1 MSLYKFKSIDSS
13 DEMNVSFK
21 IRKKVFCE
29 EQSISEEIEFDNLD
43 HLCEHFLI
51 YKKNKAIATARVR
64 KKSDQLFKIE
74 RVAVLVK
81 YRKLKVGSLL
91 INQIINHYIK
101 INKKSSIMLHSQVA
115 VEEFY
120 KSLNFVP
127 YGDRF
132 LEDGILHI
140 AMRHFNKFLF

>member
-1 MSLYKFKSIDSS
+1 MSLYSFKIIDLS
-13 DEMNVSFK
+13 DEINVSFK

-29 EQSISEEIEFDNLD
+29 EQRISEEIEFDNLD

-51 YKKNKAIATARVR
+51 YKKGKAIGTARVL
-64 KKSDQLFKIE
+64 KKADHLFKIE
-74 RVAVLVK
+74 RVAVLVE

-91 INQIINHYIK
+91 INEIINYYLK
-101 INKKSSIMLHSQVA
+101 KNKKISIMLHSQVA
-115 VEEFY
+115 VEDFY
-120 KSLNFVP
+120 KSLNFTP

-140 AMRHFNKFLF
+140 AMRHLN

>member
-1 MSLYKFKSIDSS
+1 MTLYKFKNIDLS

-29 EQSISEEIEFDNLD
+29 EQNISIDIEFDNLD

-51 YKKNKAIATARVR
+51 YKENKAIATARVR
-64 KKSDQLFKIE
+64 KKSDLIFKIE
-74 RVAVLVK
+74 RVAVLLE
-81 YRKLKVGSLL
+81 YRKLKVGTLL
-91 INQIINHYIK
+91 INEIIKYHLK
-101 INKKSSIMLHSQVA
+101 INKKNSIILHSQVA
-115 VEEFY
+115 VEDFY
-120 KSLNFVP
+120 KSLNFTS

-140 AMRHFNKFLF
+140 AMRHLN

>member
-1 MSLYKFKSIDSS
+1 MTLYKFKNIDLS

-29 EQSISEEIEFDNLD
+29 EQNISIDIEFDNLD

-51 YKKNKAIATARVR
+51 YKENKAIATARVR
-64 KKSDQLFKIE
+64 KKSDLIFKIE
-74 RVAVLVK
+74 RVAVLLE
-81 YRKLKVGSLL
+81 YRKLKVGTLL
-91 INQIINHYIK
+91 INEIIKYYLK
-101 INKKSSIMLHSQVA
+101 INKKNSIMLHSQVA
-115 VEEFY
+115 VEDFY
-120 KSLNFVP
+120 KSLNFTS

-140 AMRHFNKFLF
+140 AMSHLN

>member
-1 MSLYKFKSIDSS
+1 MSLYKFKSIDASG
-13 DEMNVSFK
+13 EINVSFK

-29 EQSISEEIEFDNLD
+29 EQSILEKIEFDNLD

-51 YKKNKAIATARVR
+51 YKKDEPIATARVR

-101 INKKSSIMLHSQVA
+101 INKKSSIMLHSQVE
-115 VEEFY
+115 VQEFY
-120 KSLNFVP
+120 KNLNFIP

-140 AMRHFNKFLF
+140 AMRHLN

>member
-1 MSLYKFKSIDSS
+1 MSLYKFKSIDASG
-13 DEMNVSFK
+13 EMNVSFK

-29 EQSISEEIEFDNLD
+29 EQCISEKIEFDNLD

-51 YKKNKAIATARVR
+51 YKKDEAIATARVR
-64 KKSDQLFKIE
+64 KKSDQLFN
-74 RVAVLVK
+74 
-81 YRKLKVGSLL
+81 RKLKAGSLL

-101 INKKSSIMLHSQVA
+101 TNKKSSIMLHSQVE

-120 KSLNFVP
+120 KSLNFTP

-140 AMRHFNKFLF
+140 AMRYLN

>member
-1 MSLYKFKSIDSS
+1 MTLYKFKNIDLS

-29 EQSISEEIEFDNLD
+29 EQNVSIDIEFDNLD

-51 YKKNKAIATARVR
+51 YKENKAIATARVR
-64 KKSDQLFKIE
+64 KKSDLIFKIE
-74 RVAVLVK
+74 RVAVLLE
-81 YRKLKVGSLL
+81 YRKLKVGTLL
-91 INQIINHYIK
+91 ITEIVNYYHK
-101 INKKSSIMLHSQVA
+101 INKKNSIILNSQVA
-115 VEEFY
+115 VEDFY
-120 KSLNFVP
+120 KSLNFTS

-140 AMRHFNKFLF
+140 AMRHLN

>member
-1 MSLYKFKSIDSS
+1 MSLYNFKIIDLS

-29 EQSISEEIEFDNLD
+29 EQRISEEIEFDNLD
-43 HLCEHFLI
+43 HLCDHFLI
-51 YKKNKAIATARVR
+51 YKKDKAIGTARVR
-64 KKSDQLFKIE
+64 KKEDHLFKIE
-74 RVAVLVK
+74 RVAVLVE

-91 INQIINHYIK
+91 IKEIINYYIK
-101 INKKSSIMLHSQVA
+101 KNNKNSIMLHSQVA

-120 KSLNFVP
+120 KSLNFTP
-127 YGDRF
+127 YGYRF

-140 AMRHFNKFLF
+140 AMRHLN

>member
-13 DEMNVSFK
+13 GEINVSFK

-29 EQSISEEIEFDNLD
+29 EQSISEKIEFDNLD

-51 YKKNKAIATARVR
+51 YKKDEAIATARVR

-101 INKKSSIMLHSQVA
+101 INKKSSIMLHSQVE
-115 VEEFY
+115 VQEFY
-120 KSLNFVP
+120 KSLKFIP

-140 AMRHFNKFLF
+140 AMRHLN

>member
-1 MSLYKFKSIDSS
+1 MTLYKFKNIDLS

-29 EQSISEEIEFDNLD
+29 EQNISIDIEFDNLD

-51 YKKNKAIATARVR
+51 YKENKAIATARVR
-64 KKSDQLFKIE
+64 KKSDLIFKIE
-74 RVAVLVK
+74 RVAVLLE
-81 YRKLKVGSLL
+81 YRKLKVGTLL
-91 INQIINHYIK
+91 INEIIKYYLK
-101 INKKSSIMLHSQVA
+101 INKKNSIILHSQVA
-115 VEEFY
+115 VEDFY
-120 KSLNFVP
+120 KSLNFTS

-140 AMRHFNKFLF
+140 AMRHLN

>member
-1 MSLYKFKSIDSS
+1 MSLYSFKIIDLS
-13 DEMNVSFK
+13 DEINVSFK

-29 EQSISEEIEFDNLD
+29 EQRISEEIEFDNLD

-51 YKKNKAIATARVR
+51 YKKDEAIGTARVR
-64 KKSDQLFKIE
+64 KKEDHLFKIE
-74 RVAVLVK
+74 RVAVLVE

-91 INQIINHYIK
+91 INEIINYYLK
-101 INKKSSIMLHSQVA
+101 KNKKVSIMLHSQVA
-115 VEEFY
+115 VEGFY
-120 KSLNFVP
+120 KSLNFTP

-140 AMRHFNKFLF
+140 AMRHLN

>member
-1 MSLYKFKSIDSS
+1 MSLYSFKIIDLS
-13 DEMNVSFK
+13 DEINVSFK

-29 EQSISEEIEFDNLD
+29 EQRISEEIEFDNLD

-51 YKKNKAIATARVR
+51 YKKGEAIGTARVR
-64 KKSDQLFKIE
+64 KKEDHLFKIE
-74 RVAVLVK
+74 RVAVLVE

-91 INQIINHYIK
+91 INEIINYYLK
-101 INKKSSIMLHSQVA
+101 KNKKISIMLHSQVA
-115 VEEFY
+115 VEGFY
-120 KSLNFVP
+120 KSLNFTP

-140 AMRHFNKFLF
+140 AMRHLN

>member
-1 MSLYKFKSIDSS
+1 MTLYKFKNIDLS

-29 EQSISEEIEFDNLD
+29 EQNISIDIEFDNLD

-51 YKKNKAIATARVR
+51 YNENKAIATARVR
-64 KKSDQLFKIE
+64 KKSDLIFKIE
-74 RVAVLVK
+74 RVAVLLE
-81 YRKLKVGSLL
+81 YRKLKVGTLL
-91 INQIINHYIK
+91 INEIIKYYLK
-101 INKKSSIMLHSQVA
+101 INKKNSIMLHSQVA
-115 VEEFY
+115 VEDFY
-120 KSLNFVP
+120 KSLNFTS

-140 AMRHFNKFLF
+140 AMRHLN

>member
-1 MSLYKFKSIDSS
+1 MSLYSFKIIDLS
-13 DEMNVSFK
+13 DEINVSFK

-29 EQSISEEIEFDNLD
+29 EQRISEEIEFDNLD

-51 YKKNKAIATARVR
+51 YKKGEAIGTARVR
-64 KKSDQLFKIE
+64 KKEDHLFKIE
-74 RVAVLVK
+74 RVAVLVE

-91 INQIINHYIK
+91 INEIINYYLK
-101 INKKSSIMLHSQVA
+101 KNKKNSIMLHSQVA
-115 VEEFY
+115 VEDFY
-120 KSLNFVP
+120 KSLNFTP

-140 AMRHFNKFLF
+140 AMRHLN

>member
-1 MSLYKFKSIDSS
+1 MTLYKFKNIDLS

-29 EQSISEEIEFDNLD
+29 EQNISIDIEFDNLD

-51 YKKNKAIATARVR
+51 YKENKAIATARVR
-64 KKSDQLFKIE
+64 KKSDLIFKIE
-74 RVAVLVK
+74 RVAVLLE
-81 YRKLKVGSLL
+81 YRKLKVGTLL
-91 INQIINHYIK
+91 INEIIKYYLK
-101 INKKSSIMLHSQVA
+101 INKKNSIILHSQVA
-115 VEEFY
+115 VEDFY
-120 KSLNFVP
+120 KSLNFTS

-140 AMRHFNKFLF
+140 AMSHLN

>member
-1 MSLYKFKSIDSS
+1 MSLYKFKSIDASG
-13 DEMNVSFK
+13 EINVSFK

-29 EQSISEEIEFDNLD
+29 EQSISEKIEFDNLD

-51 YKKNKAIATARVR
+51 YKKDEAIATARVR

-101 INKKSSIMLHSQVA
+101 INKKSSIMLHSQVE
-115 VEEFY
+115 VQEFY
-120 KSLNFVP
+120 KSLKFIP

-140 AMRHFNKFLF
+140 AMRHLN

>member
-1 MSLYKFKSIDSS
+1 MTLYKFKNIDLS

-29 EQSISEEIEFDNLD
+29 EQNISIDIEFDNLD

-51 YKKNKAIATARVR
+51 YKEKKAIATARVR
-64 KKSDQLFKIE
+64 KKSDLMFKIE
-74 RVAVLVK
+74 RVAVLLE
-81 YRKLKVGSLL
+81 YRKLKVGTLL
-91 INQIINHYIK
+91 ISEIIKYYHK
-101 INKKSSIMLHSQVA
+101 INKKNSIILHSQVA
-115 VEEFY
+115 VEDFY
-120 KSLNFVP
+120 KSLNFTS

-140 AMRHFNKFLF
+140 AMSHLN

>member
-1 MSLYKFKSIDSS
+1 MSLYNFKIIGLS
-13 DEMNVSFK
+13 DEINVSFK

-29 EQSISEEIEFDNLD
+29 EQRIPEEIEFDNLD

-51 YKKNKAIATARVR
+51 YKKDEAIGTARAR
-64 KKSDQLFKIE
+64 KKEDNLFKIE
-74 RVAVLVK
+74 RVAVLVE

-91 INQIINHYIK
+91 INEIINYYLK
-101 INKKSSIMLHSQVA
+101 KNKKISIMLHSQVA
-115 VEEFY
+115 VERFY
-120 KSLNFVP
+120 KSLNFTP

-140 AMRHFNKFLF
+140 AMRHLN

>member
-1 MSLYKFKSIDSS
+1 MSLYKFKSIDASG
-13 DEMNVSFK
+13 EINVSFK

-29 EQSISEEIEFDNLD
+29 EQSILEKIEFDNLD

-51 YKKNKAIATARVR
+51 YKKDEPIATARVR

-101 INKKSSIMLHSQVA
+101 INKKSSIMLHSQVE
-115 VEEFY
+115 VQEFY
-120 KSLNFVP
+120 KSLNFIP

-140 AMRHFNKFLF
+140 AMRHLN

>member
-1 MSLYKFKSIDSS
+1 MTLYKFKNIDLS

-29 EQSISEEIEFDNLD
+29 EQNISIDIEFDNLD

-51 YKKNKAIATARVR
+51 YKKGKAIGTARVL
-64 KKSDQLFKIE
+64 KKADHLFKIE
-74 RVAVLVK
+74 RVAVLVE

-91 INQIINHYIK
+91 INEIINYYLK
-101 INKKSSIMLHSQVA
+101 KNKKISIMLHSQVA
-115 VEEFY
+115 VEGFY
-120 KSLNFVP
+120 KSLNFTP

-140 AMRHFNKFLF
+140 AMKHLN

>member
-1 MSLYKFKSIDSS
+1 MTLYKFKNIDLS

-29 EQSISEEIEFDNLD
+29 EQNISIDIEFDNLD

-51 YKKNKAIATARVR
+51 YKKGEAIGTARVR
-64 KKSDQLFKIE
+64 KKEDHLFKIE
-74 RVAVLVK
+74 RVAVLVE

-91 INQIINHYIK
+91 INEIINYYLK
-101 INKKSSIMLHSQVA
+101 KNKKISIMLHSQVA
-115 VEEFY
+115 VEDFY
-120 KSLNFVP
+120 KSLNFTP

-140 AMRHFNKFLF
+140 AMRHLN

>member
-1 MSLYKFKSIDSS
+1 MSLYDFKSIDLS
-13 DEMNVSFK
+13 DEMKFSFK

-29 EQSISEEIEFDNLD
+29 EQRIPEGIEFDNLD

-51 YKKNKAIATARVR
+51 YNKDEAIATARVR
-64 KKSDQLFKIE
+64 KKADHLFKIE
-74 RVAVLVK
+74 RVAVLVE

-91 INQIINHYIK
+91 INEIINYYFK
-101 INKKSSIMLHSQVA
+101 KDKKSSIILHSQVA

-120 KSLNFVP
+120 KSLNFVS

-132 LEDGILHI
+132 LEDNILHI
-140 AMRHFNKFLF
+140 AMRHLN

>member
-1 MSLYKFKSIDSS
+1 MTLYKFKNIDLS

-29 EQSISEEIEFDNLD
+29 EQNISIDIEFDNLD

-51 YKKNKAIATARVR
+51 YKENKAIATARVR
-64 KKSDQLFKIE
+64 KKSDLIFKIE
-74 RVAVLVK
+74 RVAVLLE
-81 YRKLKVGSLL
+81 YRKLKVGTLL
-91 INQIINHYIK
+91 ITEILKYYHK
-101 INKKSSIMLHSQVA
+101 INKKNSIILNSQVA
-115 VEEFY
+115 VEDFY
-120 KSLNFVP
+120 KSLNFTS

-140 AMRHFNKFLF
+140 AMRHLN